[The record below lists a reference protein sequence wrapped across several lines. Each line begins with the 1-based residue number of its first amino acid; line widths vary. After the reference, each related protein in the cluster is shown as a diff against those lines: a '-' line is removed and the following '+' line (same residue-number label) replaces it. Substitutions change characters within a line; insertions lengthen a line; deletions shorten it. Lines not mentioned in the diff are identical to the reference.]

1 MLFKLLQVHGGQ
13 VGPVDPDPAP
23 PPLPGGASEIVR
35 FFMHVPQW
43 LQIGG
48 MVLGALLGLVAVV
61 FLWRR
66 RKEVPGWLSAGW
78 GWLGALPTA
87 VKALGVAVIV
97 AGVALGSVAGYQVYD
112 FVEYDNR
119 FCTGCHLMADA
130 YVSFDESAHTELN
143 CKDCH
148 AQPKTESMRQLYL
161 WVLDRP
167 EEVGPHSPVPN
178 ARCSSCHID
187 EDSDR
192 WPQIAASLGHKVHFE
207 SDDPELGELMCVT
220 CHGVSVHQFTPAEA
234 TCGECHEA
242 ESKVVLGR
250 MAGETELHCVACHDF
265 LGDAPATLPGLPEG
279 FALMPDRPQ
288 CQACHEM
295 AGLLEEAEFDED
307 PHGAV
312 CGACHNP
319 HTQDIPGA
327 AVETCIGCH
336 EGADTITVF
345 HTGTHAPAFPNC
357 TSCHTAH
364 LWVVDGTD
372 CLSCHESVM
381 QEPRSAWNGRGSS
394 PGLGILA
401 ALRDGAPNGR
411 HGDVGYGSG
420 GTTVG
425 FALTPLRDDGGPM
438 APDRDPSFPALLMI
452 HGVGNLTAHPYLDAE
467 HADIAGDTLPRPLLH
482 RQHEAVAC
490 TECHGRAGEHGV
502 ITVRTPWQCA
512 QCHHDP
518 ARGYDCAD
526 CHPTQAIAP
535 VRNVATTMNLTVWD
549 ESRSRSLPFEHD
561 THGEFTCQECHTG
574 PVLLAVQ
581 KGCADCHDDHH
592 RPGAECNQCHLPT
605 EPGVH
610 GLEVHLTCTSSG
622 CHAGTAGERPTLTRS
637 MCLTCHQE
645 QLDHE
650 PGLDCQKC
658 HMVPDEVPV
667 RRGAWSVE
675 PRDGRRAP

>member
-1 MLFKLLQVHGGQ
+1 MLFRLLQVHGGQ
-13 VGPVDPDPAP
+13 VGPIDPDPAP
-23 PPLPGGASEIVR
+23 PPLPGGAAEIVR

-43 LQIGG
+43 IQIGG
-48 MVLGALLGLVAVV
+48 IVIGAILGLVAVV

-66 RKEVPGWLSAGW
+66 RSHVPGWLSSLW
-78 GWLGALPTA
+78 GWIVALPTP
-87 VKALGVAVIV
+87 VKALGVAILV
-97 AGVALGSVAGYQVYD
+97 AGGALGSVAGYQTYA

-130 YVSFDESAHTELN
+130 YVSFDESAHAELA

-167 EEVGPHSPVPN
+167 EEVGPHHSPVPD
-178 ARCSSCHID
+178 ARCTSCHID
-187 EDSDR
+187 EDADR
-192 WPQIAASLGHKVHFE
+192 WPQIAASLGHRVHFE

-220 CHGVSVHQFTPAEA
+220 CHGVSVHQFTPVEA

-242 ESKVVLGR
+242 ETRVVLGR

-265 LGDAPATLPGLPEG
+265 LGDEPATLPGLPEG

-288 CQACHEM
+288 CQACHNM
-295 AGLLEEAEFDED
+295 AELLEEAELDVD

-319 HTQDIPGA
+319 HTQDTPAA

-357 TSCHTAH
+357 TLCHSAH
-364 LWVVDGTD
+364 GWVVDGTD
-372 CLSCHESVM
+372 CLSCHESILE
-381 QEPRSAWNGRGSS
+381 EPRSAWGGSGSS
-394 PGLGILA
+394 RTPGLLVAIRNGLGNGSGPPA
-401 ALRDGAPNGR
+401 TGEGAPG
-411 HGDVGYGSG
+411 HPTPAYGSG
-420 GTTVG
+420 GTG
-425 FALTPLRDDGGPM
+425 AR
-438 APDRDPSFPALLMI
+438 APSFPSLLMT
-452 HGVGNLTAHPYLDAE
+452 HG
-467 HADIAGDTLPRPLLH
+467 AGDLAPGPHFEGAQAITLADTLPRPLLH
-482 RQHEAVAC
+482 RQHQAIAC

-502 ITVRTPWQCA
+502 VTVRTPRECA

-518 ARGYDCAD
+518 ARGYECSD
-526 CHPTQAIAP
+526 CHPSEGIVPARE
-535 VRNVATTMNLTVWD
+535 VSATLNLTVWD
-549 ESRSRSLPFEHD
+549 APRTRQLSFEHGTHD
-561 THGEFTCQECHTG
+561 TFQCQECHTG

-581 KGCADCHDDHH
+581 RECSDCHDDHH
-592 RPGAECNQCHLPT
+592 RPGADCAQCHLPT

-622 CHAGTAGERPTLTRS
+622 CHAGTAGERPALTRN

-645 QLDHE
+645 QRDHE

-658 HMVPDEVPV
+658 HMVPEEIPV
-667 RRGAWSVE
+667 RRGAGSLGLQ
-675 PRDGRRAP
+675 RDGWAP